1 MSLRMLLLLFD
12 VEDILHGN
20 VPMFSE
26 QHFIIIW
33 KDYLQLCNEKMEMFR
48 MQYGDT
54 CLETTVSVCGN
65 CHDICRKLECVVG
78 MDVLSTKPASTLN
91 YFFTSRFGESSHSII
106 DHDNNNDDGDRK
118 PLGGEMM
125 ISDDALIDDGCD
137 GSFDYD
143 NNLDDTKDNNNHDV
157 DDDVNDN
164 DNDDDND
171 DDDDSLVPI
180 YNHPSSIM
188 DPCTVS
194 QDTSSSTASLHL
206 TTTYPTIIESPIPI
220 RTLKENNKVMMIKS
234 KSTTSKMICLR
245 DFYAHIG
252 FLFPAIYNVLDFK

>member
-1 MSLRMLLLLFD
+1 MMSLRMLLLLFD

-33 KDYLQLCNEKMEMFR
+33 RDYLQLCNEKMEMLC

-54 CLETTVSVCGN
+54 CLEATVSVCGN
-65 CHDICRKLECVVG
+65 CYDICRKLECVVG

-91 YFFTSRFGESSHSII
+91 YFFTSHFGESSHSI
-106 DHDNNNDDGDRK
+106 DHDNNNNNDDDGNQK
-118 PLGGEMM
+118 PIDGEK
-125 ISDDALIDDGCD
+125 IINDDALIDDGSLD
-137 GSFDYD
+137 ND
-143 NNLDDTKDNNNHDV
+143 NNLDDTKDNYNHD
-157 DDDVNDN
+157 DDDD
-164 DNDDDND
+164 DDDDDDN

-188 DPCTVS
+188 DPSIVS
-194 QDTSSSTASLHL
+194 QDTSSSTTSLPL
-206 TTTYPTIIESPIPI
+206 TSTNPTIIESSIPMT
-220 RTLKENNKVMMIKS
+220 RKESNKMMVIKS